1 MFLKYLHIF
10 WFVIVASKKILLI
23 IIIIS
28 SNSYFSLIKWI
39 FSLIANCLKVLKASL
54 STDVNVILL
63 CLRYLLFMKMAAL
76 QLMQQKANKDR
87 TAALHDTS
95 TADAQSESK
104 PQAIEASEKI
114 PDGTSTPPTSSESTL
129 TPDDAKA
136 TNVSENSAPENQEAP
151 ADVKSEVPT
160 ANSNG
165 THEPSAAG
173 KQSGGGDSPFEGKEA
188 DENIPGLAEAKELA
202 ESLAAEDGSGIGTS
216 CERPKRGWEGTRARA
231 GRDMHTYLFFF
242 CFFSS

>member
-1 MFLKYLHIF
+1 
-10 WFVIVASKKILLI
+10 
-23 IIIIS
+23 
-28 SNSYFSLIKWI
+28 
-39 FSLIANCLKVLKASL
+39 
-54 STDVNVILL
+54 
-63 CLRYLLFMKMAAL
+63 MAAL

-87 TAALHDTS
+87 AAALHDTS

-114 PDGTSTPPTSSESTL
+114 PDGTSTSPTSSESTL
-129 TPDDAKA
+129 TPEDAKA

-151 ADVKSEVPT
+151 ADVKSEVST

-216 CERPKRGWEGTRARA
+216 CERPKRGWERTRARA
-231 GRDMHTYLFFF
+231 GRDMHTYLFFVLLF
-242 CFFSS
+242 LILAPSEFYRQLIRCPAVVFFICYLCSFSASLLCAVCSWSLWGSLKDPPRLAL